1 MNKKFL
7 SAILFGALMVS
18 STGTFVSCKDYDDD
32 IDQINQ
38 KLDGVEATVADL
50 QKKIG
55 DGAFVKSITP
65 TADGF
70 TVTMSDG
77 SSTTITGI
85 KGDKGEAGKDGA
97 EWTIIDGY
105 WACNGEKTTVKAE
118 AVDGK
123 DGQKE
128 VEKREDGWYLWN
140 GTAFEKVTV
149 DTPAVVGV
157 PYYQEDA
164 TDPNYIVMHIFD
176 ANGKDEQTVRL
187 PMTEGLAQIAMLSNK
202 DLTIYYSIATA
213 DKALQAWEGPKGA
226 PAKGDYMI
234 TYSDDSLMVQVA
246 PNNYDLSKTALKLVN
261 SKNEEAPVT
270 LGAAVAYEG
279 LYTRAAVSAN
289 GLYQIPFSIE
299 TITDEIVKAYSE
311 VDGKR
316 PALALVASDKV
327 RSTYETSLIIEKPE
341 SIDSWSFYI

>member
-1 MNKKFL
+1 M
-7 SAILFGALMVS
+7 AS

-176 ANGKDEQTVRL
+176 ANGKNEQTVRL

-226 PAKGDYMI
+226 PR
-234 TYSDDSLMVQVA
+234 S
-246 PNNYDLSKTALKLVN
+246 
-261 SKNEEAPVT
+261 EERRV
-270 LGAAVAYEG
+270 
-279 LYTRAAVSAN
+279 
-289 GLYQIPFSIE
+289 
-299 TITDEIVKAYSE
+299 
-311 VDGKR
+311 GKECLR
-316 PALALVASDKV
+316 LC
-327 RSTYETSLIIEKPE
+327 RSR
-341 SIDSWSFYI
+341 WSPYH

>member
-105 WACNGEKTTVKAE
+105 WACNGEKTQKRGWVFWVKRGRKKLKRGE
-118 AVDGK
+118 GGCCVCVVLIK
-123 DGQKE
+123 KKKE
-128 VEKREDGWYLWN
+128 
-140 GTAFEKVTV
+140 
-149 DTPAVVGV
+149 
-157 PYYQEDA
+157 
-164 TDPNYIVMHIFD
+164 
-176 ANGKDEQTVRL
+176 
-187 PMTEGLAQIAMLSNK
+187 
-202 DLTIYYSIATA
+202 
-213 DKALQAWEGPKGA
+213 
-226 PAKGDYMI
+226 
-234 TYSDDSLMVQVA
+234 
-246 PNNYDLSKTALKLVN
+246 
-261 SKNEEAPVT
+261 
-270 LGAAVAYEG
+270 
-279 LYTRAAVSAN
+279 
-289 GLYQIPFSIE
+289 
-299 TITDEIVKAYSE
+299 EI
-311 VDGKR
+311 
-316 PALALVASDKV
+316 LL
-327 RSTYETSLIIEKPE
+327 LL
-341 SIDSWSFYI
+341 